1 MVDIKQII
9 HDEIIK
15 NRPNLGI
22 SSIKTY
28 ISILINLNKKMNGD
42 QSIEW
47 FQTDHGKILNYLDD
61 KNDQTKKTTLSALF
75 ILTGLKEYQIEMNSI
90 MKKVNDIYKD

>member
-9 HDEIIK
+9 HEEIVK

-28 ISILINLNKKMNGD
+28 I
-42 QSIEW
+42 
-47 FQTDHGKILNYLDD
+47 
-61 KNDQTKKTTLSALF
+61 F
-75 ILTGLKEYQIEMNSI
+75 II
-90 MKKVNDIYKD
+90 

>member
-1 MVDIKQII
+1 MVDIKQIL
-9 HDEIIK
+9 HDEIVK

-61 KNDQTKKTTLSALF
+61 KNVCFYRRYS
-75 ILTGLKEYQIEMNSI
+75 
-90 MKKVNDIYKD
+90 

>member
-9 HDEIIK
+9 HDEIIQ

-28 ISILINLNKKMNGD
+28 ISILINLNK
-42 QSIEW
+42 
-47 FQTDHGKILNYLDD
+47 
-61 KNDQTKKTTLSALF
+61 
-75 ILTGLKEYQIEMNSI
+75 
-90 MKKVNDIYKD
+90 

>member
-1 MVDIKQII
+1 MVDIKQIL
-9 HDEIIK
+9 HDEIVK
-15 NRPNLGI
+15 NRPTLGI

-47 FQTDHGKILNYLDD
+47 FKTDHVNILNYLDD
-61 KNDQTKKTTLSALF
+61 KNDQTKKRLYLLYTS
-75 ILTGLKEYQIEMNSI
+75 
-90 MKKVNDIYKD
+90 

>member
-28 ISILINLNKKMNGD
+28 ISILSNLNKKMDGD
-42 QSIEW
+42 KNVEW
-47 FQTDHGKILNYLDD
+47 FKTDHFRR
-61 KNDQTKKTTLSALF
+61 KK
-75 ILTGLKEYQIEMNSI
+75 
-90 MKKVNDIYKD
+90 